1 MVQQVPSPCVLVEM
15 GSGNS
20 EKSRIFIDAILEQ
33 QPTLQYMP
41 VDISKGCYRKSLSIR
56 TDRFGANSADPDQT
70 ASFGSSLIWST
81 LFASPSAS
89 FGRITASYN

>member
-41 VDISKGCYRKSLSIR
+41 VDISKGCNRKKFKYSDRYVRSKQVQTQIR
-56 TDRFGANSADPDQT
+56 LLPKDAV
-70 ASFGSSLIWST
+70 
-81 LFASPSAS
+81 
-89 FGRITASYN
+89 